1 LVLTISA
8 NGEVELPEVDEDDED
23 EPEPP
28 RLPAVAPA
36 VVPVV
41 DLPEDPLP
49 DVVDVEALEVD
60 PGDTESPGE
69 RLASDTIVPLT
80 GAYSLVAASAVSALL
95 TLASALYTAACA
107 EAIVPAGEVGLLE
120 LPEPLEPVP
129 LDPVPSAP
137 DRVEPL
143 LGEVVDVLGA
153 VVAVGAVVV

>member
-1 LVLTISA
+1 
-8 NGEVELPEVDEDDED
+8 
-23 EPEPP
+23 
-28 RLPAVAPA
+28 
-36 VVPVV
+36 
-41 DLPEDPLP
+41 
-49 DVVDVEALEVD
+49 
-60 PGDTESPGE
+60 
-69 RLASDTIVPLT
+69 
-80 GAYSLVAASAVSALL
+80 LVAASAVSALL

-107 EAIVPAGEVGLLE
+107 EAIAPAGEVGLLE